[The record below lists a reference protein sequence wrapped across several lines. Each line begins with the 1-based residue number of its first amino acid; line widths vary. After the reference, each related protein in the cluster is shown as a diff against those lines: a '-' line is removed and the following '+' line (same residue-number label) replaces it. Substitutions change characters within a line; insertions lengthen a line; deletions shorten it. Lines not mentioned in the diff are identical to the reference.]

1 MARPTKLSK
10 EQLQGYIQ
18 AGISEEKTVLSV
30 HADKRMSERNI
41 SWFEVIEVLKFG
53 HNERRKDEFK
63 KEFACWNYSM
73 RHDIKISDTEK
84 RRLRIPVAIDED
96 GTIVVS
102 AIDIDQDDS
111 F

>member
-1 MARPTKLSK
+1 VARPVKLSK
-10 EQLQGYIQ
+10 EEVQRYIQ
-18 AGISEEKTVLSV
+18 AAISEDKIVLSE

-41 SWFEVIEVLKFG
+41 SWFEVIEVLRFG
-53 HNERRKDEFK
+53 HSERRKDEFK
-63 KEFACWNYSM
+63 KKFGCWNYSM
-73 RHDIKISDTEK
+73 RHDIKISDVEK
-84 RRLRIPVAIDED
+84 RCLRIPVAIDDD